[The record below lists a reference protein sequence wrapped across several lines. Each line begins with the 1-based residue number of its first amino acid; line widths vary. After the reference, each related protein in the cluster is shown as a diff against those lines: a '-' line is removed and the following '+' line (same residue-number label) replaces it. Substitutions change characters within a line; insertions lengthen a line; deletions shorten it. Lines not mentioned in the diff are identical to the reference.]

1 MNTAEANST
10 DTPVIVSREGSTMVI
25 TLSRPDRMNAW
36 TPTMETMYFDALT
49 EAAADESVRAIV
61 LTGAGRGFCAGADM
75 DDLSDIGASGEITA
89 GRIQARKK
97 TFPLSISKPLIA
109 AINGPCAGLGFVQS
123 MMCDVRFAAEG
134 AKMATSFSKIGLIAE
149 HGISWLLPKIVGLSH
164 SLDLLMSG
172 RVITAEDALS
182 IGLVN
187 YLSTPENVLD
197 DALKYADTLARTA
210 SPNAMAVIK
219 KQVYA
224 HLLKDLD
231 AALAESDQLMHE
243 AISNKEMAEGV
254 AAFGERRAPNYAGI
268 SLQPGE

>member
-1 MNTAEANST
+1 VSTTQSNEA
-10 DTPVIVSREGSTMVI
+10 PVIVGHEGSTMVI
-25 TLSRPDRMNAW
+25 TLNRPDRMNAW
-36 TPTMETMYFDALT
+36 TPTMETLYFDALT
-49 EAAADESVRAIV
+49 EAAADDKVRAIV

-75 DDLSDIGASGEITA
+75 DDLSEIGASGEITP

-97 TFPLSISKPLIA
+97 TFPLSIGKPLIA

-134 AKMATSFSKIGLIAE
+134 AKLATSFSKIGLIAE

-172 RVITAEDALS
+172 RVITAEDAHT

-187 YLSTPENVLD
+187 YLSTKDDIVS
-197 DALKYADTLARTA
+197 DALAYADTLSRTA
-210 SPNAMAVIK
+210 SPSAMAVIK

-224 HLLKDLD
+224 HLLQDLD
-231 AALAESDQLMHE
+231 SALADSDRLMHK
-243 AISNKEMAEGV
+243 AIGNKEMAEGV
-254 AAFGERRAPNYAGI
+254 AAFGERRDPSYAGI
-268 SLQPGE
+268 SLRPGE

>member
-1 MNTAEANST
+1 MSTTNNTE
-10 DTPVIVSREGSTMVI
+10 TPVIVGREGSTMVI
-25 TLSRPDRMNAW
+25 TLSRPERMNAW

-49 EAAADESVRAIV
+49 EAAADDSVRAIV

-75 DDLSDIGASGEITA
+75 DDLSEIGANGEITE
-89 GRIQARKK
+89 GRVQARKK

-109 AINGPCAGLGFVQS
+109 AINGPCAGLGFVQA
-123 MMCDVRFAAEG
+123 MMCDVRFAAKG

-149 HGISWLLPKIVGLSH
+149 HGISWLLPKIVGVSY

-172 RVITAEDALS
+172 RVITAEDAHA

-187 YLSTPENVLD
+187 YLSTRESVLD
-197 DALKYADTLARTA
+197 DALKYADTLSRTA
-210 SPNAMAVIK
+210 SPRAMAVIK

-231 AALAESDQLMHE
+231 AALADSDELMHQ

-254 AAFGERRAPNYAGI
+254 AAFGERREPNYAGI